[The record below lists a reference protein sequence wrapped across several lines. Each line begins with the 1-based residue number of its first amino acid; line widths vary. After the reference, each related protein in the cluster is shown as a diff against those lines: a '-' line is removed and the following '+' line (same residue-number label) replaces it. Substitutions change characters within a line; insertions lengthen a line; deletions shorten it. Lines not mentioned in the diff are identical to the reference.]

1 MNKIELIDRVALQAR
16 ITKKDAGEIIDCV
29 FENILAALESGDFA
43 KIAGFGEFEV
53 KGRIARKGMNPI
65 TKEEISIPAQN
76 AIVFHASKPAKDRV
90 NK

>member
-1 MNKIELIDRVALQAR
+1 MNKIELIDRVALKAR
-16 ITKKDAGEIIDCV
+16 ITKKDAGEII
-29 FENILAALESGDFA
+29 EKILEALESGDYA

-65 TKEEISIPAQN
+65 TKEEISIPAQK